1 MPLLRPLTRDEIAPE
16 LRPLWDECE
25 RTYPDFRNSWATMA
39 HSPVLFRHVWGQ
51 LLALKHD
58 SPVEA
63 RHFEIVILVMSNA
76 NRCDYC
82 VAHHAPRA
90 LGTGLTPAQVAY
102 LATPAGPG
110 LTEDHELAPHP
121 GFADDDGLVID
132 LARFTVWAGMQAPAT
147 GVHPRVVHR
156 LRRRLFERLTARF
169 SPRQIE
175 ELVWRT
181 TQCAAF
187 NWHNELLELDLE
199 PEVTA
204 PGAGHHASAAE
215 PSSARR

>member
-1 MPLLRPLTRDEIAPE
+1 MPLLEPLTRDAIAPE
-16 LRPLWDECE
+16 LLPLWDECE

-58 SPVEA
+58 SPVA
-63 RHFEIVILVMSNA
+63 PRHFEIVILVMSSA
-76 NRCDYC
+76 NRCEYC
-82 VAHHAPRA
+82 VAHHTPRA
-90 LGTGLTPAQVAY
+90 RGTGLTEAQVAY
-102 LATPAGPG
+102 LATPVAD
-110 LTEDHELAPHP
+110 LADDHAFAPHP
-121 GFADDDGLVID
+121 GFDADDGLVID
-132 LARFTVWAGMQAPAT
+132 LARFTVWAAMRAPAA

-156 LRRRLFERLTARF
+156 RRRELFRRLAARF

-199 PEVTA
+199 PEVA
-204 PGAGHHASAAE
+204 PAPAAADRAPTPAPAS
-215 PSSARR
+215 

>member
-1 MPLLRPLTRDEIAPE
+1 MPLLTPLTREAVDPA
-16 LRPLWDECE
+16 LHPLWDECE

-51 LLALKHD
+51 LLALKHG
-58 SPVEA
+58 SPVAA

-82 VAHHAPRA
+82 VAHHTPRA
-90 LGTGLTPAQVAY
+90 RGTGLTDAQVAY
-102 LATPAGPG
+102 LATPVADT
-110 LTEDHELAPHP
+110 LAEDHAFPPHP
-121 GFADDDGLVID
+121 GFDADDGLVID
-132 LARFTVWAGMQAPAT
+132 LARFTVWAGLRAPAA

-156 LRRRLFERLTARF
+156 LRRRLFDRLAARF

-187 NWHNELLELDLE
+187 NWHNELLELDIE
-199 PEVTA
+199 PEVTVTVVTSA
-204 PGAGHHASAAE
+204 PGS
-215 PSSARR
+215 

>member
-1 MPLLRPLTRDEIAPE
+1 MPRLTPLTRDEIAPE
-16 LRPLWDECE
+16 LVPLWDECE

-51 LLALKHD
+51 LLALEHD
-58 SPVEA
+58 SPVQA

-76 NRCDYC
+76 NRCEYC
-82 VAHHAPRA
+82 VAHHTPRA
-90 LGTGLTPAQVAY
+90 LGTGLTSDQVAY
-102 LATPAGPG
+102 LATLGGGGFA
-110 LTEDHELAPHP
+110 EDHDFVVHP
-121 GFADDDGLVID
+121 GFDADDSLVID
-132 LARFTVWAGMQAPAT
+132 LARFTAWAGMQAAAT

-156 LRRRLFERLTARF
+156 VRRRLFDRLAARF
-169 SPRQIE
+169 SPRQLE

-199 PEVTA
+199 PEVSSMPPTSA
-204 PGAGHHASAAE
+204 PA
-215 PSSARR
+215 P

>member
-1 MPLLRPLTRDEIAPE
+1 MPLLKPLTREQIAAD
-16 LRPLWDECE
+16 LVPLWDECE

-39 HSPVLFRHVWGQ
+39 HSPVIFRHVWGQ
-51 LLALKHD
+51 LLALKDD

-76 NRCDYC
+76 NRCEYC
-82 VAHHAPRA
+82 VSHHTPRA

-102 LATPAGPG
+102 LAT
-110 LTEDHELAPHP
+110 LTASGVAEDGEVTSHP
-121 GFADDDGLVID
+121 GFDADDGLVID
-132 LARFTVWAGMQAPAT
+132 LARFAVWAGLQAPAS
-147 GVHPRVVHR
+147 GVHPRVVHGR
-156 LRRRLFERLTARF
+156 RRRLFERLAARF
-169 SPRQIE
+169 SPQQIE

-199 PEVTA
+199 PEVR
-204 PGAGHHASAAE
+204 PAS
-215 PSSARR
+215 STSVRDS

>member
-1 MPLLRPLTRDEIAPE
+1 MPLLKPLTRDEIAPE
-16 LRPLWDECE
+16 LHPLWDECE

-51 LLALKHD
+51 LLALKRD

-63 RHFEIVILVMSNA
+63 RHFEIVILVMSSA

-82 VAHHAPRA
+82 VAHHTPRA
-90 LGTGLTPAQVAY
+90 LGTGLTAAQVAY
-102 LATPAGPG
+102 LAAPAPDPG
-110 LTEDHELAPHP
+110 EDHDFPSHP
-121 GFADDDGLVID
+121 GFDADDGLVVD
-132 LARFTVWAGMQAPAT
+132 LARFTVWAGMRAPAV
-147 GVHPRVVHR
+147 GLHPRVVHR
-156 LRRRLFERLTARF
+156 LRRRLFDRLAARF

-187 NWHNELLELDLE
+187 NWHNDLLELDLE

-204 PGAGHHASAAE
+204 PDRPGAAGAD
-215 PSSARR
+215 

>member
-1 MPLLRPLTRDEIAPE
+1 MPQLEPLTRDEIAPD
-16 LRPLWDECE
+16 LLALWDECE
-25 RTYPDFRNSWATMA
+25 QAYPDFRNSWATMA

-58 SPVEA
+58 SPVAA

-76 NRCDYC
+76 NRCQYC
-82 VAHHAPRA
+82 VAHHTPRA
-90 LGTGLTPAQVAY
+90 RGTGLSQAQVAY
-102 LATPAGPG
+102 LTTVTAAG
-110 LTEDHELAPHP
+110 LTEDHQFPPHR
-121 GFADDDGLVID
+121 GFDADDSLVIE
-132 LARFTVWAGMQAPAT
+132 LARFTVWAGLQAPAA
-147 GVHPRVVHR
+147 GAHPRVVHR
-156 LRRRLFERLTARF
+156 LRRRLFDRLTARF

-199 PEVTA
+199 PEVRPLSPTSA
-204 PGAGHHASAAE
+204 PA
-215 PSSARR
+215 P

>member
-1 MPLLRPLTRDEIAPE
+1 MPLLKPLTRDEIAPE
-16 LRPLWDECE
+16 LHALWDECE

-39 HSPVLFRHVWGQ
+39 HSPVVFRHVWGQ

-63 RHFEIVILVMSNA
+63 RHFEIVILVMSSA

-90 LGTGLTPAQVAY
+90 LGTGLTAAQVAS
-102 LATPAGPG
+102 LATLAGADP
-110 LTEDHELAPHP
+110 TEAHDVAAHP
-121 GFADDDGLVID
+121 GFDADDSLVID
-132 LARFTVWAGMQAPAT
+132 LARFTVWAGMRAPAA

-156 LRRRLFERLTARF
+156 RRRQLLDRLAARF
-169 SPRQIE
+169 TPRQIE

-199 PEVTA
+199 PEVNRPERASPA
-204 PGAGHHASAAE
+204 PA
-215 PSSARR
+215 P

>member
-1 MPLLRPLTRDEIAPE
+1 MPLLKPLTRDEIAPE
-16 LRPLWDECE
+16 LVSLWDECE

-82 VAHHAPRA
+82 VAHHTPRA
-90 LGTGLTPAQVAY
+90 LGTGLTGAQVAY
-102 LATPAGPG
+102 LAT
-110 LTEDHELAPHP
+110 LTGATLAEDHTFPPHS
-121 GFADDDGLVID
+121 GFDADDSLVID
-132 LARFTVWAGMQAPAT
+132 LARFTAWAGMQALAA
-147 GVHPRVVHR
+147 GVHPRVVHQ
-156 LRRRLFERLTARF
+156 LRRRLFERLAARF

-204 PGAGHHASAAE
+204 LDRPVTSGAD
-215 PSSARR
+215 